1 VRLPNSGLPKI
12 RLKFASVWLKKIRI
26 EFKKSVKLNFSV
38 LSRKRQ
44 KQKGTHTLET
54 NLGTEIIKQEP

>member
-38 LSRKRQ
+38 LSPSDKS
-44 KQKGTHTLET
+44 KK
-54 NLGTEIIKQEP
+54 EPTP